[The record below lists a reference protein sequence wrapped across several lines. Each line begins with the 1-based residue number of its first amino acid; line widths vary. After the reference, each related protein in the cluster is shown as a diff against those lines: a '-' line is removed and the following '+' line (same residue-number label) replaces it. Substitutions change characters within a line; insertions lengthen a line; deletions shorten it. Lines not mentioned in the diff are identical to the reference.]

1 MFKTAAVSVGLLL
14 GLLCLSCGES
24 DTSSSTITA
33 STIELDSLDSWEG
46 IASFIDDPTGDT
58 DDAGVDIENVYF
70 AHDDDFFYVRIDI
83 AGMVDGAHNKELSSE
98 ISFYSPQTEYGLVL
112 SAHLPPNEVRVDRQ
126 GNEDPPCYFS
136 PQMMSYPGNDFLE
149 WFDHSIVYKIRLSD
163 IDFNINGTQASV
175 RVSTLTSEDSTAG
188 TYVRMDTTYLSSV
201 TASWPIQ
208 PSKLRYSI
216 PNGTIT
222 IDGDMTDWSNIDPV
236 FEDRLDDV
244 YHDVPSTN
252 IQEVYIAQDADA
264 YYFRIDLLQEP
275 IITTEHENPQVRF
288 QVIDSRNDRKYWFTA
303 WFRLAGVVIQDISLF
318 DINNPGADSIKEY
331 PEAGYLSVDGSHIE
345 YRVMK
350 SDVGFDL
357 EGGCINV
364 LALIGGASDY
374 TESVLIE

>member
-1 MFKTAAVSVGLLL
+1 MFKTAVVSVGLLI

-24 DTSSSTITA
+24 DTSASTITA
-33 STIELDSLDSWEG
+33 STIELDSLGSWEG
-46 IASFIDDPTGDT
+46 IDSFIDDPVGDT

-83 AGMVDGAHNKELSSE
+83 AGMVDDEHNKELSSA

-112 SAHLPPNEVRVDRQ
+112 SVHLPLNEVMVVRQ
-126 GNEDPPCYFS
+126 GNEDPLCYFS
-136 PQMMSYPGNDFLE
+136 PQMMSYPGNEFLE
-149 WFDHSIVYKIRLSD
+149 WFDHSIVFKIRLSD

-175 RVSTLTSEDSTAG
+175 SVSTLTSEDNTAG
-188 TYVRMDTTYLSSV
+188 TYVNMDTTYLSSV
-201 TASWPIQ
+201 TASWPDQ

-236 FEDRLDDV
+236 FEDRIDDV
-244 YHDVPSTN
+244 YNVPSTN
-252 IQEVYIAQDADA
+252 IDKVFIAQDANT

-288 QVIDSRNDRKYWFTA
+288 EYIDSTNDREYWFTA
-303 WFRLAGVVIQDISLF
+303 RFRLAGVVIQDNSLF
-318 DINNPGADSIKEY
+318 DINNPDADYIKAY
-331 PEAGYLSVDGSHIE
+331 PEAGYLSVNDSHIE

-357 EGGCINV
+357 EGGCINA

-374 TESVLIE
+374 TESVFLE